1 MGEIKIRIP
10 KDMEADFEKAF
21 PDDDKAAAVLHL
33 IEAEIA
39 RRQDAERKF
48 EDIVEEVLRVREEPP
63 YFTDEDIRKARE
75 ELRR

>member
-39 RRQDAERKF
+39 RRQDGERKF
-48 EDIVEEVLRVREEPP
+48 EDIVAEVLRVRQEPP
-63 YFTDEDIRKARE
+63 YFSDEDIRKARD